1 MKSNS
6 MEKSLVTVIIVTY
19 KRHSEVLSCLAALEK
34 QTCPVMEVI
43 VVDNAP
49 TSTEGS
55 LKELISTLSFSFQ
68 IRYFVNEINSLTLA
82 RNIAVSTI

>member
-1 MKSNS
+1 MI
-6 MEKSLVTVIIVTY
+6 TVVIVTY
-19 KRHSEVLSCLAALEK
+19 KRHSEILSCLAALEK
-34 QTCPVMEVI
+34 QTYPITEVI

-68 IRYFVNEINSLTLA
+68 IRYEIKKN
-82 RNIAVSTI
+82 